1 MLWMSSLQKN
11 AQTSDF
17 LHLVQE
23 RGMDS
28 LKYTSELWDPNN
40 KAIHGRKKGQEES
53 WVLPLIQALLHL
65 AVPLLPWMASVLP
78 SVKWMT
84 WKRNPS
90 WILS

>member
-1 MLWMSSLQKN
+1 MLWISSLQKN

-17 LHLVQE
+17 LPLMQE
-23 RGMDS
+23 RGMES
-28 LKYTSELWDPNN
+28 LKYMSELWDPSN
-40 KAIHGRKKGQEES
+40 KAVHGREKGRQES
-53 WVLPLIQALLHL
+53 WVLPLIWALLHL

-90 WILS
+90 WIPS